1 MVLAGVKSYRPDA
14 IRSFL
19 GPKPRGGWRRFAVL
33 SPRDER
39 TWNALAGRV
48 ASRLE
53 PRLDHRVAANRC
65 VGVPNNWRLETTG
78 AAFLRARAIAPGQG
92 LLMHT
97 DVEEFYASVTPPV
110 LSRALVE
117 VGTPPADSQLATRM
131 LESWCTD
138 GYQGLP
144 VGPVGSAVLA
154 NAVLRSVDETLSSL
168 RFVRWVDDYVIALP
182 SDRAASEIL
191 ERLDTSLDRLG
202 LRRSVPKTGVFEG
215 LGSVAWLQHRPGGVA
230 SPTSASR

>member
-1 MVLAGVKSYRPDA
+1 MLAAVRRYRPDA

-33 SPRDER
+33 SPRDDR

-53 PRLDHRVAANRC
+53 PQLDHRVAANRT
-65 VGVPNNWRLETTG
+65 VGAPNHWQLETIGT
-78 AAFLRARAIAPGQG
+78 AFLRARAIAPKRG
-92 LLMHT
+92 LLMRT

-110 LSRALVE
+110 LSRALTA
-117 VGTPPADSQLATRM
+117 VGAPEDSQLAAGM
-131 LESWCTD
+131 LETWCTD

-154 NAVLRSVDETLSSL
+154 NAVLRSVDEALSFL
-168 RFVRWVDDYVIALP
+168 QFVRWVDDYVIALP

-191 ERLDTSLDRLG
+191 ERLDTSLERLG
-202 LRRSVPKTGVFEG
+202 LRRSVPKTGVFDG
-215 LGSVAWLQHRPGGVA
+215 LGGVAWLQRGRAGVA